1 MAQIIVCETGPD
13 LAQFWVALSG
23 CGQADPGRKKAGV
36 QESSGLFPAIA
47 SVPARGPNVDRMRIG
62 PGMFIGCLLL
72 WRRTRIMD
80 FLDPVRLFII
90 IRLNGFDVALFFF
103 SF

>member
-13 LAQFWVALSG
+13 LTQFWVALSG

-36 QESSGLFPAIA
+36 QESSGLLLAIA
-47 SVPARGPNVDRMRIG
+47 SDPARWPNVDRMRIG

-72 WRRTRIMD
+72 
-80 FLDPVRLFII
+80 
-90 IRLNGFDVALFFF
+90 
-103 SF
+103 